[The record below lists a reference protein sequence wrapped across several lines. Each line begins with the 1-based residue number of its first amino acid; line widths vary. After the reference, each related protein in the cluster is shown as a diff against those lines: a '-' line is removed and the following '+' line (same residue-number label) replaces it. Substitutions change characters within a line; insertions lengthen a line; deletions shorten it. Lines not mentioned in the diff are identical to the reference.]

1 MEFNSNTQFGIME
14 EKVYGKKKTKEV
26 IENKRGKKD
35 ISTLIFSQF

>member
-26 IENKRGKKD
+26 IENKRGKKE
-35 ISTLIFSQF
+35 SNFLL